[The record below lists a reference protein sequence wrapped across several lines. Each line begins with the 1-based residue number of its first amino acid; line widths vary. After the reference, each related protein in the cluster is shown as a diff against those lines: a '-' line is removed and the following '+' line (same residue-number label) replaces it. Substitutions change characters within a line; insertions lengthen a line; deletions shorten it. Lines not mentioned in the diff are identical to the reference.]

1 MHVLDSAAMREADR
15 RTIEEIGLPGRVLME
30 NAGRAIVQVI
40 RERFEDLDERNIAI
54 VCGKG
59 NNGGDGLVCLRVL
72 WEQGCEARAFVLAP
86 FESLSPDAIDNL
98 QTALKMGLPVTAVPT
113 EEDWDQVFPRVAT
126 ADVVVDAILGTGLTE
141 GARGLA
147 GKVIQDLNQIDV
159 PVVAIDVPSGLS
171 SDSGRIP
178 GSALAAE
185 LTVALA
191 APKICHYLPPA
202 CELCGHVE
210 TVDIGIPHAFLASG
224 NPSLETIDEGV
235 LARLLPA
242 RPRSSHKGTFGH
254 LLVVAGSVGKTG
266 AAVMTARAAL
276 RSGAGLVTVA
286 SSQSAISMMAPM
298 VPEVMWEPLPETASG
313 GIAFESHRQVAK
325 LIESRSALAIGPGLG
340 LDGETVR
347 LVAKLVETASKPT
360 VVDADGINAL
370 ALSGLI
376 KKGWELALTPHPG
389 EAGRL
394 LRQSSG
400 AVEQD
405 RLLAVRRLASATN
418 SHVLLKGFR
427 TLVCDPGGNTKI
439 NLTGNAG
446 MATAGTGDV
455 LTGVVGGLLAQ
466 GLLLQDTLPLAAHVH
481 GLAGDLAA
489 GDKGELS
496 MTAGDLMEKLPEA
509 FRRLSKIDPHES

>member
-15 RTIEEIGLPGRVLME
+15 RTIEDIGLPGRVLME
-30 NAGRAIVQVI
+30 NAGRAIVQVM
-40 RERFEDLDERNIAI
+40 RERIEDLDERIIAI

-72 WEQGCEARAFVLAP
+72 LESGCDARAFVLAP
-86 FESLSPDAIDNL
+86 FESLSADAIDNL

-113 EEDWDQVFPRVAT
+113 EDDWDQVFPRVAT
-126 ADVVVDAILGTGLTE
+126 ADLVVDAILGTGLSE

-147 GKVIQDLNQIDV
+147 RKAIEGLNEIDA
-159 PVVAIDVPSGLS
+159 PVVAVDVPSGLS
-171 SDSGRIP
+171 SDSARIP
-178 GSALAAE
+178 GAAVAAE

-202 CELCGHVE
+202 CERCGHVE
-210 TVDIGIPHAFLASG
+210 TVDIGIPHGFLASRD
-224 NPSLETIDEGV
+224 PSLEIIEERA

-286 SSQSAISMMAPM
+286 SAASAIAMMAPM
-298 VPEVMWEPLPETASG
+298 VPEVMWESLPETASG
-313 GIAFESHRQVAK
+313 GIAFEAHRQLAK

-347 LVAKLVETASKPT
+347 LVAKLVETARKPT

-370 ALSGLI
+370 AISGLI
-376 KKGWELALTPHPG
+376 KMDGELALTPHPG

-394 LRQSSG
+394 LQLSAG
-400 AVEQD
+400 EVEQD
-405 RLLAVRRLASATN
+405 RLLAVRQLATATN
-418 SHVLLKGFR
+418 AHVLLKGFR
-427 TLVCDPGGNTKI
+427 TLSCDPVGNTKI

-466 GLLLQDTLPLAAHVH
+466 GIPLQDTLPLAAHVH

-489 GDKGELS
+489 GDRGELS

-509 FRRLSKIDPHES
+509 FRRLS